1 MAELTLPPTGSVI
14 HVVGVG
20 GAGMSGVAKIL
31 AQLGY
36 RVSGSDLKPGRTLEL
51 LADVGVE
58 AWVGH
63 RPDRATS
70 WDVVVASSAVPDRDP
85 ELRAAADAGVPV
97 WRRPRLLGA
106 LTARFPTVGLAGTHG
121 KTTSTALMVTAL
133 RGMGHDPSFIVGGEL
148 VALNTGAHR
157 GSDDLFVL
165 EADEAFGTFRHL
177 HLSGMMVTNVEPDH
191 LDHYGS
197 VTALEDAFAQ
207 VAADV
212 SGPVVACIDD
222 PGVRRLDQRVPV
234 VSYGTRPDATWR
246 IVDVAP
252 AGLGVRFGLRHRAG
266 GSGDGI
272 VVEVPRPGMH
282 VARNA
287 AGVLAL
293 LGEMGYDVPAAAAS
307 MAAFDGVRRR
317 WEVRAK
323 VGGVIVVEDYAHH
336 PTEIAATVQAAITG
350 ARGRVWAVFQ
360 PHRYTRTADL
370 GPEFGRPLSEVHET
384 IVTDVYPAG
393 EHPIPGVTGKIVA
406 DAVAA
411 AGGQVR
417 YVPRLGDV
425 VDLVVAGLQPGDVL
439 LLLGAGD
446 VGSIA
451 DRVALGLEQR

>member
-1 MAELTLPPTGSVI
+1 MVDTSLPPAGSSI
-14 HVVGVG
+14 HVIGVG

-51 LADVGVE
+51 LEDVGIVT
-58 AWVGH
+58 WVGH
-63 RPDRATS
+63 RPDRAAS

-85 ELRAAADAGVPV
+85 ELRAAAEAGVPV

-106 LTARFPTVGLAGTHG
+106 LTTRFPTVGFSGTHG
-121 KTTSTALMVTAL
+121 KTTSTALAVTAL
-133 RGMGHDPSFIVGGEL
+133 RGMGNDPSFIVGGEL

-157 GSDDLFVL
+157 GTDDLFVL

-177 HLSGMMVTNVEPDH
+177 HLTGMMVTNIEPDH
-191 LDHYGS
+191 LDHYGT
-197 VTALEDAFAQ
+197 VAALEDAFAQ

-234 VSYGTRPDATWR
+234 VSYGTSSDATWR
-246 IVDVAP
+246 IVDAAP
-252 AGLGVRFGLRHRAG
+252 AGLGVRFGLQHDAG
-266 GSGDGI
+266 GSGDAV

-282 VARNA
+282 VARDA

-293 LGEMGYDVPAAAAS
+293 LGEMGYDVAAAAAS
-307 MAAFDGVRRR
+307 LEGFDGVRRR

-323 VGGVIVVEDYAHH
+323 VAGVVVVEDYAHH
-336 PTEIAATVQAAITG
+336 PTEIAATVEAAIAG

-370 GPEFGRPLSEVHET
+370 GPDFGRPLSAVDEV

-411 AGGQVR
+411 AGGHVR
-417 YVPRLGDV
+417 YVPKLDDV
-425 VDLVVAGLQPGDVL
+425 VDLVVGALHPGDVL
-439 LLLGAGD
+439 VLLGAGD

-451 DRVALGLEQR
+451 ESVALALERR